1 MTNAKADA
9 ISAAATTNKH
19 AYVFAATADLALVDL
34 VDLTGLGD
42 VVAAVADEN
51 G

>member
-9 ISAAATTNKH
+9 ISAAATTNKN
-19 AYVFAATADLALVDL
+19 AYVFTVTADLALA
-34 VDLTGLGD
+34 DLTGLGD
-42 VVAAVADEN
+42 AVAAFAEAN

>member
-9 ISAAATTNKH
+9 IAAAAAINKN
-19 AYVFAATADLALVDL
+19 AYVFTVTADLALA
-34 VDLTGLGD
+34 DLTGLGD
-42 VVAAVADEN
+42 AVVAFAEGN